1 MTHPLALKRV
11 IGFVVPAWNASRWIK
26 ETLKSLLA
34 QTSDCWRAIV
44 VNDGSTD
51 DTGDQVDRFRRTHRL
66 ADDRIWLT
74 RVQHGGLAKA
84 VNAGIRQLGGHVD
97 CLACVGADDHVSEH
111 YVERLLA
118 PFTNPAVLATFPRV
132 IEFGMRIKEWHPG
145 PYKPGVLAEKN
156 IIPGCAVWRTKVWH
170 KLQGFDERFVAGME
184 DWHFAARAEAQA
196 VIGPYNGPVFVPEAV
211 YYHRAR
217 IDSLTDSMTSE
228 YRAWAT
234 RTIRELFPQPALTEF
249 HHIPLA
255 KSAALVRG
263 PFDLDQES
271 A

>member
-44 VNDGSTD
+44 VDDGSTD

-145 PYKPGVLAEKN
+145 PYKPGLLADVVTGFEGVVVARVEYLT
-156 IIPGCAVWRTKVWH
+156 GCTQLCLLPAVNKAGKSEDGH
-170 KLQGFDERFVAGME
+170 YFDDMRVE
-184 DWHFAARAEAQA
+184 
-196 VIGPYNGPVFVPEAV
+196 VIGGPVRLPAHAV
-211 YYHRAR
+211 VSPAGCDIHPDRPGAR
-217 IDSLTDSMTSE
+217 
-228 YRAWAT
+228 
-234 RTIRELFPQPALTEF
+234 
-249 HHIPLA
+249 
-255 KSAALVRG
+255 
-263 PFDLDQES
+263 
-271 A
+271 